1 MSKFKHTEFEQEMNV
16 VLKHQDKTLS
26 SIHFPSEAQTDSVI
40 SKAEE
45 LLRLLGKD
53 PQDVS
58 SLPVVK
64 KTPMEISIPTWE
76 ELVKDAEHHVGSNCD
91 LESIFTE
98 EELQNNEIAIRQ
110 IREEYNAL
118 HR

>member
-1 MSKFKHTEFEQEMNV
+1 MSKFKHTEFEQEMNI
-16 VLKHQDKTLS
+16 VLKHQDETLS

-64 KTPMEISIPTWE
+64 KTPMEISIPTWG
-76 ELVKDAEHHVGSNCD
+76 ELVKDAEYRNWIVPNSYYGTPEFYHCNIIETGFSNWI
-91 LESIFTE
+91 EKE
-98 EELQNNEIAIRQ
+98 V
-110 IREEYNAL
+110 
-118 HR
+118 

>member
-1 MSKFKHTEFEQEMNV
+1 MSKFKHTEFEQEMNI
-16 VLKHQDKTLS
+16 VLKHQDETLS

-64 KTPMEISIPTWE
+64 KTPMEISIPTYTG
-76 ELVKDAEHHVGSNCD
+76 LT
-91 LESIFTE
+91 IFISLSSKTTVTFP
-98 EELQNNEIAIRQ
+98 ASKT
-110 IREEYNAL
+110 
-118 HR
+118 